1 MRFDMAGEYTQHQ
14 QTEQQ
19 YRQADANCQR
29 LGGSLALA
37 FVLDQ
42 KHHTAGEAD
51 NDRGKCRNDE
61 NLDQRFLLQVN
72 IRAPSIGDLYGYSDF
87 RLRPVNALRTLRACE
102 LAVWISAPDVGQHW

>member
-1 MRFDMAGEYTQHQ
+1 MAGEYAQHQ

-29 LGGSLALA
+29 LGGSLTLA

-72 IRAPSIGDLYGYSDF
+72 IRS
-87 RLRPVNALRTLRACE
+87 T
-102 LAVWISAPDVGQHW
+102 